1 MKAKERENLRNHSA
15 AELRVELTQT
25 REKLFRLKFK
35 HGVAP
40 AKNPLELR
48 ILRRHA
54 ARLETW
60 INEKTATP
68 AQQAGAGAPA
78 KS

>member
-1 MKAKERENLRNHSA
+1 MKAKERENLRNHST

-48 ILRRHA
+48 NLRRHA

-60 INEKTATP
+60 IHQKATA
-68 AQQAGAGAPA
+68 APA
-78 KS
+78 PAPQKS

>member
-1 MKAKERENLRNHSA
+1 MKAKERENLRNHTA
-15 AELRVELTQT
+15 AELRVELTQA

-35 HGVAP
+35 NGVAP

-48 ILRRHA
+48 NLRRHA

-60 INEKTATP
+60 IQEKKTA
-68 AQQAGAGAPA
+68 AAAPA
-78 KS
+78 PQKS

>member
-1 MKAKERENLRNHSA
+1 MKAKERENLRNHST
-15 AELRVELTQT
+15 AELRAELTQT
-25 REKLFRLKFK
+25 KEKLFRLKFK

-48 ILRRHA
+48 NLRRHA

-60 INEKTATP
+60 IHEQKA
-68 AQQAGAGAPA
+68 APSPL

>member
-1 MKAKERENLRNHSA
+1 MKAKERETLRNHSPGELR
-15 AELRVELTQT
+15 AELSQT

-40 AKNPLELR
+40 AKNPMELR
-48 ILRRHA
+48 NLRRHA

-60 INEKTATP
+60 IQEKRTAAA
-68 AQQAGAGAPA
+68 AQAPR